1 MPTQKLTNEIIAAA
15 IEGFE
20 AQKKR
25 IDGQIA
31 DLRSIL
37 IGGTTEVAAAPEDA
51 PRKRGKFSDATKLKM
66 KEAQQRRW
74 ARIKGE
80 SEPATPVV
88 APDKPKRQMSEAGRQ
103 AIAEAARKRWAAQK
117 AAKEAPA
124 TSTKTK
130 KATRKKSAAKKTVAK
145 KVAVKA
151 PAA

>member
-37 IGGTTEVAAAPEDA
+37 IGGTTEAAAAPEDA
-51 PRKRGKFSDATKLKM
+51 PRKRGKFSDATRLKM

-88 APDKPKRQMSEAGRQ
+88 APNKPKRQMSEAGRQ
-103 AIAEAARKRWAAQK
+103 AIAEASRKRWAAQK
-117 AAKEAPA
+117 ANKETPERSA
-124 TSTKTK
+124 TK
-130 KATRKKSAAKKTVAK
+130 KATRKKAAAKKAVVK
-145 KVAVKA
+145 KLAVKVQA
-151 PAA
+151 G

>member
-37 IGGTTEVAAAPEDA
+37 IGGTTEAAAAPEDA
-51 PRKRGKFSDATKLKM
+51 PRKRGKFSDATRLKM

-88 APDKPKRQMSEAGRQ
+88 APNRPKRQMSEAGRQ
-103 AIAEAARKRWAAQK
+103 AIAEASRKRWAVRK
-117 AAKEAPA
+117 ANKETPERSA
-124 TSTKTK
+124 SK
-130 KATRKKSAAKKTVAK
+130 KATRKRAAAKKAVVK
-145 KVAVKA
+145 KLAVKVSA
-151 PAA
+151 G

>member
-25 IDGQIA
+25 IDAQIA

-37 IGGTTEVAAAPEDA
+37 IGGITETAAAPEDA
-51 PRKRGKFSDATKLKM
+51 PRKRGKFSDATRLRM

-80 SEPATPVV
+80 SEPATSAV
-88 APDKPKRQMSEAGRQ
+88 APTKPKRQMSEAGRQ
-103 AIAEAARKRWAAQK
+103 AIAEASRKRWAAQK
-117 AAKEAPA
+117 AEKETPEPSA
-124 TSTKTK
+124 TK
-130 KATRKKSAAKKTVAK
+130 
-145 KVAVKA
+145 
-151 PAA
+151 

>member
-1 MPTQKLTNEIIAAA
+1 MPTQRLTDEIINAA

-20 AQKKR
+20 AQKTR

-31 DLRSIL
+31 ELRDFL
-37 IGGTTEVAAAPEDA
+37 TGGLEGTGAAPEIT
-51 PRKRGKFSDATKLKM
+51 RKRGKFSDATRLRM

-80 SEPATPVV
+80 AEPPAPATVPVK
-88 APDKPKRQMSEAGRQ
+88 AKRQLSEAGRQ